1 MIEQDICK
9 RTEPLEAKDN
19 MATKAAKIEAL
30 AKKIVERK
38 ALMKKH
44 IEGGKEKNSQT
55 LRIDRKLLKRAMR
68 NRKKLILGHK
78 ISKKMRKEGTG
89 GEVAPAAKAAPAKAA
104 PAKAAPAAKE
114 APAKAAPAKA
124 APADKAA
131 PAAKEAPAAKPAPDT
146 KAAPD
151 AKK

>member
-1 MIEQDICK
+1 
-9 RTEPLEAKDN
+9 

-30 AKKIVERK
+30 AKKIAERK

-44 IEGGKEKNSQT
+44 IEGGKEKSSQT

-68 NRKKLILGHK
+68 NRKKLMLGHK
-78 ISKKMRKEGTG
+78 ISKKMRKEGVPS
-89 GEVAPAAKAAPAKAA
+89 EAPAAKAAPAKAT
-104 PAKAAPAAKE
+104 PAKTAPAAKE

-131 PAAKEAPAAKPAPDT
+131 PAKEAPAAKPAPDT